1 MPIEYKIGSII
12 LVFVVIVS
20 CLLYVANARLE
31 VLAAIRAYVSA
42 EGQWSKGQKDAV
54 HYLVR
59 YAESHEERDYLR
71 YLAAIAVPLGD
82 RAARLELAKEQPNPG
97 RVHDGFVQGKNHPED
112 VPGMALLFHR
122 FRGVSYLADALAIWT
137 RADRYVLKLRR
148 LGEELHERVRG
159 GALDPARIAA
169 ITKRL
174 GVLNERLTPLENGF
188 SQTLGDGARWFKSV
202 MLTGTYVATGS
213 MLAIGLLASL
223 FVLRHIKRWEARYQH
238 LLDAANDAI
247 VVTDAETGLVVE
259 ANRRAAELTGIAR
272 DALVGTCVTA
282 LAPPEARGR
291 LAEIIGACLHRG
303 HVTAGDVH
311 LRHAGGR
318 LVPVEISGSV
328 VALGG
333 RRVVQSIFRD
343 VTERKQTEA
352 ALRRTEAR
360 WRAISALTS
369 DWAYGYRLLP
379 AGEAMLEWVTEAFT
393 RMTGFTLEEAR
404 ARGGIRGLVHPD
416 DVPILRARE
425 RAGLSGEP
433 HTSAIRMITKS
444 GEVRWTLDH
453 GVCVWD
459 DPETDTVHFYGAVQD
474 ITERKRAEDALEAS
488 RNAALEAARA
498 KSEFLANMSHELRT
512 PMTAILGY
520 ADLLSDP
527 EADADERASYLET
540 IRRNGEHLER
550 ILNDIL
556 DLSKIEAGKLVLERV
571 GCSPA
576 ELVAQVASLLRP
588 RALGKGLTLD
598 VEYRT
603 PIPARI
609 QGDPT
614 RVRQIL
620 LNLAGNAIK
629 FTETG
634 GVRLVLGMS
643 DATDAAPA
651 RLRIEVTD
659 TGIGIAP
666 EALPTL
672 FAPFSQADASTTR
685 RFGGT
690 GLGLAISKR
699 LAEMLG
705 GDITV
710 TSTPGAG
717 STFVLALDTG
727 PLDGVPM
734 VTAAEPAAP
743 PPARRR
749 ARRRLE
755 GRILLVEDAPD
766 TQRLVSFWLRRAG
779 AQVETADDG
788 EAGCAAALAAAG
800 AGRPFDVV
808 LMDMQMPRLDG
819 YAATAR
825 LRAAEHRAPVIALT
839 AHAMDGDRERCLAA
853 GCDDFLPKP
862 IDPDAL
868 LATIARHLRPGVR
881 RPAPARG
888 DATRGRHPSLAE
900 ITATFLAGLPE
911 RAAALERHWADADR
925 TTLTLLA
932 HRLKGTAGGYGFPGL
947 GEAAAALEA
956 SLRAD
961 EPAERVAPHVARV
974 AALCRETAASAP
986 RAGRPA
992 GAPAGATA

>member
-1 MPIEYKIGSII
+1 
-12 LVFVVIVS
+12 
-20 CLLYVANARLE
+20 
-31 VLAAIRAYVSA
+31 
-42 EGQWSKGQKDAV
+42 
-54 HYLVR
+54 
-59 YAESHEERDYLR
+59 
-71 YLAAIAVPLGD
+71 
-82 RAARLELAKEQPNPG
+82 
-97 RVHDGFVQGKNHPED
+97 
-112 VPGMALLFHR
+112 
-122 FRGVSYLADALAIWT
+122 
-137 RADRYVLKLRR
+137 
-148 LGEELHERVRG
+148 
-159 GALDPARIAA
+159 
-169 ITKRL
+169 
-174 GVLNERLTPLENGF
+174 
-188 SQTLGDGARWFKSV
+188 
-202 MLTGTYVATGS
+202 
-213 MLAIGLLASL
+213 
-223 FVLRHIKRWEARYQH
+223 
-238 LLDAANDAI
+238 
-247 VVTDAETGLVVE
+247 
-259 ANRRAAELTGIAR
+259 
-272 DALVGTCVTA
+272 
-282 LAPPEARGR
+282 
-291 LAEIIGACLHRG
+291 
-303 HVTAGDVH
+303 
-311 LRHAGGR
+311 
-318 LVPVEISGSV
+318 
-328 VALGG
+328 
-333 RRVVQSIFRD
+333 
-343 VTERKQTEA
+343 
-352 ALRRTEAR
+352 
-360 WRAISALTS
+360 
-369 DWAYGYRLLP
+369 
-379 AGEAMLEWVTEAFT
+379 
-393 RMTGFTLEEAR
+393 
-404 ARGGIRGLVHPD
+404 
-416 DVPILRARE
+416 
-425 RAGLSGEP
+425 
-433 HTSAIRMITKS
+433 
-444 GEVRWTLDH
+444 
-453 GVCVWD
+453 
-459 DPETDTVHFYGAVQD
+459 DTVHFYGAVQD

-540 IRRNGEHLER
+540 IRRNGEH
-550 ILNDIL
+550 
-556 DLSKIEAGKLVLERV
+556 LERV

-788 EAGCAAALAAAG
+788 EA
-800 AGRPFDVV
+800 
-808 LMDMQMPRLDG
+808 
-819 YAATAR
+819 
-825 LRAAEHRAPVIALT
+825 
-839 AHAMDGDRERCLAA
+839 
-853 GCDDFLPKP
+853 
-862 IDPDAL
+862 
-868 LATIARHLRPGVR
+868 
-881 RPAPARG
+881 
-888 DATRGRHPSLAE
+888 
-900 ITATFLAGLPE
+900 
-911 RAAALERHWADADR
+911 
-925 TTLTLLA
+925 
-932 HRLKGTAGGYGFPGL
+932 
-947 GEAAAALEA
+947 
-956 SLRAD
+956 
-961 EPAERVAPHVARV
+961 
-974 AALCRETAASAP
+974 
-986 RAGRPA
+986 
-992 GAPAGATA
+992 